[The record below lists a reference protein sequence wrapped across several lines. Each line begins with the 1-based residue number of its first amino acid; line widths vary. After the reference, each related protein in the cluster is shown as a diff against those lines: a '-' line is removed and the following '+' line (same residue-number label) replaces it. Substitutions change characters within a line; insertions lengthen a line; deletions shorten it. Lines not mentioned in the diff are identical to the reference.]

1 MLTLLERDLESTT
14 RPTSPP
20 PWCPPGRCFALHSPE
35 QLLIV
40 AALRDPALQK
50 KYPHLAISRDT
61 LSLHEK

>member
-1 MLTLLERDLESTT
+1 LT
-14 RPTSPP
+14 PGPASPP
-20 PWCPPGRCFALHSPE
+20 PWCPPGRCFALHSPK

-40 AALRDPALQK
+40 AALSDPALQK